1 MGGPS
6 GELLAAL
13 QTSVSDVAGSFR
25 IERTTPV
32 TGGCIHRCWLLE
44 GGGRRYFAKTN
55 ARSELDNFAA
65 EADGL
70 AALSAAG
77 ARVPMPV
84 CQGQAGEQAFLVL
97 EHLELRGNGDYAA
110 LGHSLAKVHSISGE
124 SFGWRRDNYIGR
136 TPQLNRRSPSWSD
149 FWREARLGPQL
160 ELARKNGC
168 GKNLL
173 RKGAQL
179 AEAVPGLLSEHAP
192 AASLLHGDL
201 WCGNA
206 GFLADGTPVLFDPAV
221 YRGDREADLAMTE
234 LFGGFPQA
242 FYSAYA
248 EVSPPAQGYAVRK
261 TLYNLYHVLNHANLF
276 GGGYAAQAE
285 RMIERLLAE
294 LR

>member
-13 QTSVSDVAGSFR
+13 QTSVSDAAGSFR
-25 IERTTPV
+25 IERATPV
-32 TGGCIHRCWLLE
+32 AGGCIHRCLLLE

-55 ARSELDNFAA
+55 ARSELGNFAA

-77 ARVPMPV
+77 ARVPVPL

-97 EHLELRGNGDYAA
+97 EHLELRANGDYAA
-110 LGHSLAKVHSISGE
+110 LGRALAAIHSVHGE
-124 SFGWRRDNYIGR
+124 FFGWRRDNYIGR
-136 TPQLNRRSPSWSD
+136 TPQLNRRSPSWSE

-160 ELARKNGC
+160 ELARENGL
-168 GKNLL
+168 GKSLL
-173 RKGAQL
+173 KKGEQL
-179 AEAVPGLLSEHAP
+179 FGAVPGLLSGRAP

-201 WCGNA
+201 WSGNA
-206 GFLADGTPVLFDPAV
+206 GFLADGTPVFFDPAV
-221 YRGDREADLAMTE
+221 YWGDREADLAMTE
-234 LFGGFPQA
+234 LFGGFPQD

-248 EVSPPAQGYAVRK
+248 EAAPVDRGYAVRK

-276 GGGYAAQAE
+276 GGGYVAQAE
-285 RMIERLLAE
+285 RMIERLLVE
-294 LR
+294 VR

>member
-1 MGGPS
+1 M
-6 GELLAAL
+6 

-25 IERTTPV
+25 IERATPV
-32 TGGCIHRCWLLE
+32 AGGCIHRCLLLE

-55 ARSELDNFAA
+55 AGAELDNFAA

-77 ARVPMPV
+77 ARVPLPL
-84 CQGQAGEQAFLVL
+84 CRGEAGGEAFLIL
-97 EHLELRGNGDYAA
+97 EHLELRASGDHAA
-110 LGHSLAKVHSISGE
+110 LGRALAQVHAIRGE

-136 TPQLNRRSPSWSD
+136 TPQLNRRSSSWSD

-160 ELARKNGC
+160 ELARKNGL
-168 GKNLL
+168 GKSLL
-173 RKGAQL
+173 RKGEQL
-179 AEAVPGLLSEHAP
+179 AEVLPGLLSEHAP
-192 AASLLHGDL
+192 GASLLHGDL
-201 WCGNA
+201 WSGNA
-206 GFLADGTPVLFDPAV
+206 GFLADGAPVLFDPAV
-221 YRGDREADLAMTE
+221 YWGDREADLAMTE

-242 FYSAYA
+242 FYSAYREA
-248 EVSPPAQGYAVRK
+248 APLDQGYAVRK

>member
-32 TGGCIHRCWLLE
+32 AGGCIHRCLLLE

-55 ARSELDNFAA
+55 VRSELDNFAA

-77 ARVPMPV
+77 ARVPVPL
-84 CQGQAGEQAFLVL
+84 CQGQTGEQAFLVL
-97 EHLELRGNGDYAA
+97 EHLELRRSGDYAA
-110 LGHSLAKVHSISGE
+110 LGRSLAKVHSTRGE

-136 TPQLNRRSPSWSD
+136 TPQLNRCSPSWSD

-160 ELARKNGC
+160 ELARKNGY
-168 GKNLL
+168 GKSLL
-173 RKGAQL
+173 RKGEQL
-179 AEAVPGLLSEHAP
+179 AQAVPGLLSEHAP

-201 WCGNA
+201 WSGNA

-221 YRGDREADLAMTE
+221 YLGDREADLAMTE

-242 FYSAYA
+242 FYAAYA
-248 EVSPPAQGYAVRK
+248 EVAPPAQGYAVRK

-276 GGGYAAQAE
+276 GGGYVAQAE